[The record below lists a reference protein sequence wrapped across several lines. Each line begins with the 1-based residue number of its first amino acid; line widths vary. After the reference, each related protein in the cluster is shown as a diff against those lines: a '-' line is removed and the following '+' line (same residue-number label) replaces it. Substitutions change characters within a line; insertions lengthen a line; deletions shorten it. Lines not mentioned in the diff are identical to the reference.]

1 MPKRSERLVSKTLF
15 RSVYNSM
22 YMKEI
27 KNRFE
32 DVGHLELNIFP
43 FAFFFFCLHII
54 CSPIICINVLTLTT
68 MSYFINSQTQSSIKY
83 SAYCYLVF
91 SMHKHI
97 SLASRLRKIL
107 HLKTKQN
114 KRGSGGARGKFL
126 LI

>member
-43 FAFFFFCLHII
+43 FAFFFFFAC
-54 CSPIICINVLTLTT
+54 TL
-68 MSYFINSQTQSSIKY
+68 
-83 SAYCYLVF
+83 SA
-91 SMHKHI
+91 
-97 SLASRLRKIL
+97 AP
-107 HLKTKQN
+107 
-114 KRGSGGARGKFL
+114 
-126 LI
+126 